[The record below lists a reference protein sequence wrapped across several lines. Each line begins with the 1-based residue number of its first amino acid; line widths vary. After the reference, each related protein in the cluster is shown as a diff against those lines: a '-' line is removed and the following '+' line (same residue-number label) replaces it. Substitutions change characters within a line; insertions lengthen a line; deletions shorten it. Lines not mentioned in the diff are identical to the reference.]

1 MRATFGKPPAWFWVV
16 SVLLLLWGCAGL
28 FAFYSQ
34 ITLDS
39 PALAQMSDYDR
50 RLLASL
56 PTWLT
61 AVYGVA
67 TISATLGGLLLL
79 ARSALARLLYL
90 VSLVSVIVQFGY
102 TLGVTD
108 LIAVKGFLTAAG
120 FPIFI
125 VAMAVV
131 QLWFARLA
139 TGRGWL
145 R

>member
-1 MRATFGKPPAWFWVV
+1 MRAPFGKPPTWFWIV
-16 SVLLLLWGCAGL
+16 SAVLLLWACAGL

-34 ITLDS
+34 ITLD
-39 PALAQMSDYDR
+39 AATRAKMSDDDR
-50 RLLASL
+50 RLLSSM
-56 PTWLT
+56 PGWLI

-67 TISATLGGLLLL
+67 TVSAALGAALLL
-79 ARSALARLLYL
+79 ARSAQARLLYL

-102 TLGVTD
+102 TLGATD
-108 LIAVKGFLTAAG
+108 LIAVKGFLVAAG

-125 VAMAVV
+125 VVMGII

>member
-1 MRATFGKPPAWFWVV
+1 MRAPFGKPPTWFWIV
-16 SVLLLLWGCAGL
+16 SVVFLLWACVGL

-34 ITLDS
+34 VLDAAAIA
-39 PALAQMSDYDR
+39 ALDPYDR
-50 RLLASL
+50 HTLTSM
-56 PTWLT
+56 PVWLKAVYAT
-61 AVYGVA
+61 AVIA
-67 TISATLGGLLLL
+67 ATLGGVLLLL
-79 ARSALARLLYL
+79 RSARARLLYL

-102 TLGVTD
+102 TLGATD
-108 LIAVKGFLTAAG
+108 LIAVKGFAVAAG

-125 VAMAVV
+125 IVMGVV